1 MGARGITC
9 TICSLP
15 KEVLTQVDNKLR
27 AGIPQKRVAEEY
39 GLSVDSV
46 GRHYRY
52 GHHII
57 TKTAKK
63 RAVKKPKRKVASQDK
78 NLPVKYEPDG
88 VLKSIQYVT
97 SELEA
102 MFDSQENDIRRLDV
116 AKVIKGFHEL
126 SAKIE
131 GLIKEGQV
139 NILVSPGWLAL
150 QNDIIGA
157 LREFPEA
164 RAAVLERLR
173 SHNTQDVEEA
183 EFEITT

>member
-1 MGARGITC
+1 MGARGIRC

-15 KEVLTQVDNKLR
+15 KDVLLQVDSKLR
-27 AGIPQKRVAEEY
+27 AGIPQSRVATEY
-39 GLSVDSV
+39 GLSVDSL

-52 GHHII
+52 GHHLV
-57 TKTAKK
+57 TKTVKK
-63 RAVKKPKRKVASQDK
+63 RRTAVKKPARQKDD
-78 NLPVKYEPDG
+78 LPVKYEPDG

-102 MFDSQENDIRRLDV
+102 MFDNQENDNKRLDV

-157 LREFPEA
+157 LREYPEA

-173 SHNTQDVEEA
+173 SHNAHNVEEA
-183 EFEITT
+183 EFEVTT